1 LAILDYKTGFV
12 PAQQAVA
19 DGRAPQLPLEAAMAA
34 AGGFGAELQAATAEL
49 TYWQMTGGFEPGK
62 ATPLF
67 NGKESELQAAIERAI
82 RGLEQLID
90 QYDEAD
96 RCYLAQPNPAWR
108 PRFSD
113 YAHLARVAEWSLAA
127 EAEDA

>member
-1 LAILDYKTGFV
+1 
-12 PAQQAVA
+12 
-19 DGRAPQLPLEAAMAA
+19 
-34 AGGFGAELQAATAEL
+34 
-49 TYWQMTGGFEPGK
+49 
-62 ATPLF
+62 LF